1 MNPQQI
7 LVKVKRIVPAG
18 GIGNFA
24 VASKLLLKH
33 IPYIWVTV
41 CCYQLLSVEKCEA
54 SSYQWSS
61 FRERVYDKV
70 ENGFLLPKKGILE
83 SINQKHFFFFFCSVK
98 TDLLKDGAI
107 SRLYIAFASK
117 RDTGNY
123 TCSMRNA
130 QASVFVHILDG
141 MYTLLSI

>member
-1 MNPQQI
+1 MTK
-7 LVKVKRIVPAG
+7 LKMDFGAKKRDLG
-18 GIGNFA
+18 KHK
-24 VASKLLLKH
+24 SK
-33 IPYIWVTV
+33 
-41 CCYQLLSVEKCEA
+41 A
-54 SSYQWSS
+54 
-61 FRERVYDKV
+61 
-70 ENGFLLPKKGILE
+70 
-83 SINQKHFFFFFCSVK
+83 FFFFFCSVK

-141 MYTLLSI
+141 MYYSSAERARQPKAALRA

>member
-1 MNPQQI
+1 MDFGA
-7 LVKVKRIVPAG
+7 KKRDLG
-18 GIGNFA
+18 KHK
-24 VASKLLLKH
+24 SK
-33 IPYIWVTV
+33 
-41 CCYQLLSVEKCEA
+41 A
-54 SSYQWSS
+54 
-61 FRERVYDKV
+61 
-70 ENGFLLPKKGILE
+70 
-83 SINQKHFFFFFCSVK
+83 FFFFFCSVK

-141 MYTLLSI
+141 MYYLLFTHIKNAILPYFVFASLISKYYCAAIFLKVK

>member
-1 MNPQQI
+1 MDP
-7 LVKVKRIVPAG
+7 LA
-18 GIGNFA
+18 
-24 VASKLLLKH
+24 
-33 IPYIWVTV
+33 
-41 CCYQLLSVEKCEA
+41 
-54 SSYQWSS
+54 
-61 FRERVYDKV
+61 
-70 ENGFLLPKKGILE
+70 KKNL
-83 SINQKHFFFFFCSVK
+83 QKHKSFTLFPLFFCSVK

-141 MYTLLSI
+141 KYNSFSIPYSV

>member
-1 MNPQQI
+1 MTK
-7 LVKVKRIVPAG
+7 LKMDFGAKKRDLG
-18 GIGNFA
+18 KHK
-24 VASKLLLKH
+24 SK
-33 IPYIWVTV
+33 
-41 CCYQLLSVEKCEA
+41 A
-54 SSYQWSS
+54 
-61 FRERVYDKV
+61 
-70 ENGFLLPKKGILE
+70 
-83 SINQKHFFFFFCSVK
+83 FFFFFCSVK

-141 MYTLLSI
+141 KYWLIGLILLNLSVWSGIQRGCDFTFHNLQK